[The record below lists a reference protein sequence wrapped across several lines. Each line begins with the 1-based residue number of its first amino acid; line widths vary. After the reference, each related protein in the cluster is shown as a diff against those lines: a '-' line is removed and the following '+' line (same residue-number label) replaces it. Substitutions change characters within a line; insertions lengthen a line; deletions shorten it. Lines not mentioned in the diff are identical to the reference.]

1 MQETDQ
7 EGEVSQLFRVFDIEG
22 TGLIGWWIANKDNVE
37 NVTKKRSNI
46 FSDVEEFGKVMMKLP
61 VVIRNEELKVRMR
74 TKTKK
79 LPDVCCF
86 MSFV

>member
-37 NVTKKRSNI
+37 NVTKNI
-46 FSDVEEFGKVMMKLP
+46 KYFLRRRRIWKSDDEASSGDSQRRAEGK
-61 VVIRNEELKVRMR
+61 NEDKNQ
-74 TKTKK
+74 K